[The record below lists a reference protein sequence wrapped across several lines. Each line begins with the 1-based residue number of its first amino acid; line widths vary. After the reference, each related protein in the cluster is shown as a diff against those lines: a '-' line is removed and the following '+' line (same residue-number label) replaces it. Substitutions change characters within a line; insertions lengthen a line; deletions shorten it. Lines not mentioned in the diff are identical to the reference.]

1 MEIPKK
7 FKDEIWDY
15 CRLNDIPNID
25 EFILKMITQGFTV
38 ERYGAAPTAREKIVE
53 KVVEVEKIVEK
64 VIEVPVEKII
74 EKIIEKEVLVTDNNE
89 IIGLTE
95 KINELES
102 TIITNNQSHSNDC
115 ELLHSDYKKKLSEK
129 DETISRLTNE
139 LDIEKRKKRDI
150 YGEY

>member
-15 CRLNDIPNID
+15 CRINDIPNID

-53 KVVEVEKIVEK
+53 KIVEVEKIIEK
-64 VIEVPVEKII
+64 IIEVPVEKII
-74 EKIIEKEVLVTDNNE
+74 EKVIEKEVLITDNSE
-89 IIGLTE
+89 IIGLTQ
-95 KINELES
+95 KINDLES
-102 TIITNNQSHSNDC
+102 TIIDNNQKHTS
-115 ELLHSDYKKKLSEK
+115 ETEKLHSDYKKQLTEK
-129 DETISRLTNE
+129 DENISKLTNE